1 MAPFIDPRYTVIC
14 ARGPIDIG
22 QDAYGWYRVN
32 WTNSGPM
39 HEPGAPEKSRVILE
53 RFLEEIAVTYQGD
66 RNHFIVGG
74 FSQGGAM
81 TYSLLLTVP
90 ETLSGALIMS
100 GRTIAEMEPKI
111 APTEQF
117 HDIPVL
123 VTHGTRDNVLPID
136 HGHQIRTLL
145 TKLPIVLTY
154 KEFKMAHEIN
164 EESLNLIT
172 QWLTH
177 QLDDLQLS

>member
-1 MAPFIDPRYTVIC
+1 
-14 ARGPIDIG
+14 
-22 QDAYGWYRVN
+22 
-32 WTNSGPM
+32 M